1 MDLFDF
7 GMYFGSYV
15 PVRALSSHL
24 LKYAAC
30 AFAAKQ
36 LGRVNGAKASIGGL
50 CSTQASMELWPDA
63 NKIDW
68 AWCGANYYV
77 CSPDMNQ
84 SPTVLTA
91 PGHGDLAADGSPTA

>member
-15 PVRALSSHL
+15 PVRALSNPL

-36 LGRVNGAKASIGGL
+36 LGRVRGAKASVGGL
-50 CSTQASMELWPDA
+50 CSTQANMEVWPYAD
-63 NKIDW
+63 KTDW
-68 AWCGANYYV
+68 EWYGAKYYV
-77 CSPDMNQ
+77 S
-84 SPTVLTA
+84 A
-91 PGHGDLAADGSPTA
+91 PI

>member
-15 PVRALSSHL
+15 PVRALSNPL

-36 LGRVNGAKASIGGL
+36 LGRVNSAKAAIGGL
-50 CSTQASMELWPDA
+50 CSTQASMEVWPDA
-63 NKIDW
+63 DKTDW
-68 AWCGANYYV
+68 AWCGAKYYV
-77 CSPDMNQ
+77 CTTIYVRLQ
-84 SPTVLTA
+84 QQF
-91 PGHGDLAADGSPTA
+91 